1 MKGRYVHRNVFIG
14 VASVIFAINLL
25 LSAWGHNSLDGT
37 LRYVVNF
44 LSNDMLKVQAAV
56 VKQWHRGETEMVKSW
71 VGAEKVEEYT
81 LSIQQNIAKGI
92 AINKL
97 ISTSNYKNLYSLLDA
112 ATDEVAY
119 TDFLIAGRD
128 GTVLL
133 AKDPEFVG
141 THVSPKTV
149 SWIAMTADDK
159 TLVPSIV
166 FNEQIY
172 QQNPDKN
179 TTPVVPII
187 IPIKHDGQYV
197 ATLFAMVPT
206 EIEFNQL
213 FDIMGLGYDFDIFAF
228 NAQGIL
234 ITHSR
239 RFNKL
244 KNQSLLLNDELDT
257 TVLNAQLRVPEQT
270 QNDNQSLTYLAAES
284 LNEKKVQGIN
294 LNGYKDFTGNKVLGA
309 WLWLE
314 TVNIG
319 IAIELDQT
327 AADKLM
333 QPLRLVQ
340 FVIFIFLCLTLTIIL
355 GITYYNL
362 KLKSKV
368 EQIEELGQYKL
379 IDKIGEGGMGEVF
392 FARHA
397 MLLRPT
403 AIKLLKTDADAEIMQ
418 RFKKEVRLTSRL
430 RHPNTVEVYDYGLTQ
445 SGRFYYAMEYIEGFN
460 LAEILEISKSIP
472 AARVVYILKQICGS
486 LKEAHDNG
494 IVHRDIKPMNVMLN
508 CRAGAY
514 DQIKV
519 LDFGLVKLF
528 EEDKSDLTSTQV
540 LRGSPSYIAPERL
553 VNARCADPSVDIYA
567 VAAIGYNLL
576 TGDDL
581 YSGTTQMEI
590 MSKAMSEMPAM
601 IESTVENPIPDELI
615 TLLMRNLAK
624 NSNERDNSMQSLI
637 ESLQQIE
644 NKYSWKQAQAKS
656 WWDTN
661 QHHLILRDD
670 QIVEENKYDKT
681 G

>member
-1 MKGRYVHRNVFIG
+1 MKKPMKGRYVHRNVFIG
-14 VASVIFAINLL
+14 VATVIFAVNLL
-25 LSAWGHNSLDGT
+25 LSAWGHTALDGT

-71 VGAEKVEEYT
+71 VGAEKVEQST
-81 LSIQQNIAKGI
+81 LAIQENMVKGTPPKELV
-92 AINKL
+92 ANRHYKL
-97 ISTSNYKNLYSLLDA
+97 LDSLLDA
-112 ATDEVAY
+112 ATEEVAY
-119 TDFLIAGRD
+119 VDYFIASRD

-133 AKDPEFVG
+133 AKDPLFVG
-141 THVSPKTV
+141 THVAPVTV
-149 SWIAMTADDK
+149 SWIALTAENK
-159 TLVPSIV
+159 PVLPNVV
-166 FNEQIY
+166 FKEQVY
-172 QQNPDKN
+172 QQNPAE
-179 TTPVVPII
+179 TTNAVIPII
-187 IPIKHDGQYV
+187 IPIKHQGEYV

-213 FDIMGLGYDFDIFAF
+213 FEIMGLGYDFDIFAF
-228 NAQGIL
+228 NAQGL
-234 ITHSR
+234 LVTNSR
-239 RFNKL
+239 RFTQL
-244 KNQSLLLNDELDT
+244 KDKGLLLNNELNS
-257 TVLNAQLRVPEQT
+257 TVLNAQLRVPDTSQHEMQP
-270 QNDNQSLTYLAAES
+270 LTYLAAES
-284 LNEKKVQGIN
+284 LNAKKLQGIN
-294 LNGYKDFTGNKVLGA
+294 LNGYTDFTGNEVLGA

-314 TVNIG
+314 TVDIG
-319 IAIELDQT
+319 IAIELDQA

-340 FVIFIFLCLTLTIIL
+340 LVIFVFLCLTLITIL
-355 GITYYNL
+355 GIIYYNL
-362 KLKSKV
+362 KLKDKV
-368 EQIEELGQYKL
+368 DQIEELGQYKL

-392 FARHA
+392 FAKHA

-403 AIKLLKTDADAEIMQ
+403 AIKLLKTDADTEIMQ
-418 RFKKEVRLTSRL
+418 RFEKEVRLTSRL
-430 RHPNTVEVYDYGLTQ
+430 SHPNTVEVYDYGLTQ

-472 AARVVYILKQICGS
+472 AARVIYILKQICGS
-486 LKEAHDNG
+486 LKEAHSNG

-528 EEDKSDLTSTQV
+528 EDDQNDLTSTQV

-590 MSKAMSEMPAM
+590 MSKAMSEMPPM
-601 IESTVENPIPDELI
+601 IDSTIDNPIPEELI
-615 TLLMRNLAK
+615 ALLMRNLAK
-624 NSNERDNSMQSLI
+624 DPAKRDDSMQALI
-637 ESLQQIE
+637 ESLQIIE
-644 NKYSWKQAQAKS
+644 DKLRWTQSQAKT
-656 WWDTN
+656 WWEDN
-661 QHHLILRDD
+661 QQHLTYRDNEFT
-670 QIVEENKYDKT
+670 QES
-681 G
+681 